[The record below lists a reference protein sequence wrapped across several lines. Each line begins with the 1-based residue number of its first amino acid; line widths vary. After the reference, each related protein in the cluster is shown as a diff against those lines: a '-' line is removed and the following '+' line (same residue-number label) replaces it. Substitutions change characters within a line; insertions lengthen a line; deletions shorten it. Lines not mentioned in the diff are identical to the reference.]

1 MTNYIKT
8 TFQLKDQDG
17 KAITGTGGVV
27 EVVTAGDASKAAIY
41 YVNGV
46 AQTNPVALTSGGAEF
61 YTLST
66 VASVDLYIQAP
77 DGKFVTKK
85 SVATAGHYD
94 MVVDLYNKHQ
104 LYVIPF
110 AAADFTAATETDTSF
125 NLPAHSQVLDK
136 YAGLSVL
143 VTTLDNTETI
153 DVGTLESGG
162 AGGGDANGLIAANAL
177 STATHVVATEGALFS
192 SSLPYLADAQTEKSI
207 SITLTAG
214 TDTAE
219 GFAILPVLLG

>member
-41 YVNGV
+41 DVNGV

-66 VASVDLYIQAP
+66 VASVDFYIQAP
-77 DGKFVTKK
+77 DGQFVTKK

-125 NLPAHSQVLDK
+125 NLPAHSQVLGK
-136 YAGLSVL
+136 YSGLSVR
-143 VTTLDNTETI
+143 VSTIDATETI
-153 DVGTLESGG
+153 DVGTLDRSEEHTSE
-162 AGGGDANGLIAANAL
+162 LQ
-177 STATHVVATEGALFS
+177 S
-192 SSLPYLADAQTEKSI
+192 PK
-207 SITLTAG
+207 
-214 TDTAE
+214 
-219 GFAILPVLLG
+219 